1 MPAARVGVLGLEALH
16 EWWVNGG
23 PGGLVLN
30 RPREAGYPRYR
41 LRTIGGLHSLPE
53 GDDNR
58 DTRQGAIGEKARPSL
73 PRGKTVTYE
82 GDVQALTLPSLRQA
96 CDDLRYVFGDR
107 RMEARMDVRPA
118 EGSELGRWL
127 FYRARCTSLEID
139 EEQTF
144 RENHQPSPWVRPFV
158 LTLRMGDPRFFEE
171 QLNTVSDNVT
181 DNMASVSIEH
191 LGSAPADPVIYVAG
205 ATGNDWTLT
214 GHHDHTLRFVGWPV
228 PSGDSAVVDFYDRRV
243 TLGGNDWT
251 GRANADSDWWQEGV
265 EGIPPRSTHDITLR
279 NDISDGHLTVEWRHT
294 FY

>member
-1 MPAARVGVLGLEALH
+1 MVAARVGVLGLEALH
-16 EWWVNGG
+16 EWWVNGA

-30 RPREAGYPRYR
+30 TPREDGYPRYR
-41 LRTIGGLHSLPE
+41 LRKIGGLHSLPE

-82 GDVQALTLPSLRQA
+82 GDVQALTLPSLRLA
-96 CDDLRYVFGDR
+96 CDDLRFTFGDR
-107 RMEARMDVRPA
+107 RAEARMDVRPA

-127 FYRARCTSLEID
+127 FYRARATSLEID

-144 RENHQPSPWVRPFV
+144 RATHQPSPWVRPFV
-158 LTLRMGDPRFFEE
+158 LTLRMGDPRFVEE
-171 QLNTVSDNVT
+171 QLQTTTANVV
-181 DNMASVSIEH
+181 DGMASVSIEH

-205 ATGNDWTLT
+205 ETGNDWTIT
-214 GHHDHTLRFVGWPV
+214 GHDDHTLRFVGWPV
-228 PSGDSAVVDFYDRRV
+228 PASDSAVIDFYDRRV

-251 GRANADSDWWQEGV
+251 GRATADSDWWEEGV
-265 EGIPPRSTHDITLR
+265 DGIPPRSTHDITLR
-279 NDISDGHLTVEWRHT
+279 NDISDGHITVEWRHT